1 MLATARLLLPE
12 FVDHEGGVFLGIQF
26 TKDSFAQ
33 WMSVPGNM
41 KDVESMINHVHVY
54 DILGNDNKIS
64 EHDARLV
71 VHLLKRCWMV
81 ALHAGFP
88 GKEFD
93 VVVSGSEEDYGPVL
107 TFSGK

>member
-1 MLATARLLLPE
+1 M
-12 FVDHEGGVFLGIQF
+12 FLGIQF